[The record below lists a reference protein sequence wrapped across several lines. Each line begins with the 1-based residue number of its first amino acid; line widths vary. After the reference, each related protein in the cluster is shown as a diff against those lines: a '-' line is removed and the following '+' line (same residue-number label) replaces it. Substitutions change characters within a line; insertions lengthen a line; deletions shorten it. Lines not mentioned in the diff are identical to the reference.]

1 MNERWRVT
9 KHFCMAGGVPIQLE
23 ASRTRKAG
31 NIAKIVRC
39 EATRKNKDAFAP
51 ELGDYF
57 ADGPVLLWAQA
68 AVNRHLDDWYAELL
82 AEHQAEGHEDAMVE
96 SRTRISASVLAAG
109 LKLGR
114 RASFLTSLRTLSTMR
129 DTTADLQTRQTF
141 V

>member
-1 MNERWRVT
+1 M
-9 KHFCMAGGVPIQLE
+9 
-23 ASRTRKAG
+23 
-31 NIAKIVRC
+31 RC

-129 DTTADLQTRQTF
+129 DNHGRSSDETNLRVKVDNLCCERRVTTRFELQLVQFRLKPI
-141 V
+141 VVHK